1 MYRGTDGCRYAR
13 NYRLREWSPWLGAGV
28 DDRRGLRLKGHIL
41 VSHTHWDHIQGIPFF
56 TPFFV
61 PENEW
66 DIYAPRGIGQSIQ
79 ETLAGQMQY
88 AYFPVRLD
96 EMGASI
102 HYHELIE
109 GEFQIDD
116 ITVRTRYLNH
126 TALTLGFRLEA
137 DGAALVYASD
147 HEPFS
152 RHLASGKGDIG
163 RQDRQH
169 CEFLA
174 GADLVI
180 HDAQFTLDE
189 YSSKIGWGHSTA
201 EYAVAMCKAAGAAR
215 LALTHHDPLRT
226 DNAIDQIVRDA
237 RDDQSRMA
245 PALDVF
251 AAAEGQDLELKGNGH
266 APPRRTISNAATIS
280 DATALVSH
288 LLLMSVDDP
297 VAANT
302 IREVAQADDIAVVE
316 AGNVNEAF
324 VTAQSVQPSLIIL
337 GRGRR
342 AADALGF
349 CNLIRGMEDTVA
361 HNIPIIIVADEG
373 DVLTRTELTVAD
385 WLITP
390 FSSAYART
398 RIRACLL
405 RTACHWER
413 APTTQDEE
421 QRLAALQDL
430 DILDTPAEERFDR
443 ITRLAASI
451 FNTPMALVSLVD
463 NRGEALDAVVAD
475 VRSMGAEA
483 SGLVVNLGSAA
494 EAERVVPRPIA
505 RFGRVD
511 ALVNAAAILH
521 RREFDAATPDDFDA
535 IFHINTQAP
544 FLLARSAMPD
554 MARRGWAA
562 SST

>member
-1 MYRGTDGCRYAR
+1 MYVRFWGTRGSLPKPGPDT
-13 NYRLREWSPWLGAGV
+13 LGYGGNTSCIEVQTAAGTLV
-28 DDRRGLRLKGHIL
+28 IIDCGSGLHGLGQALMTAGGSVLKGHIL

-226 DNAIDQIVRDA
+226 DNAIDQIVRDD
-237 RDDQSRMA
+237 RDDQSRIA
-245 PALDVF
+245 TALDVF

-266 APPRRTISNAATIS
+266 G
-280 DATALVSH
+280 ATATDNQQCRHDFRCDCFGQPPPLDVCGRSYRGQH
-288 LLLMSVDDP
+288 
-297 VAANT
+297 NT
-302 IREVAQADDIAVVE
+302 R
-316 AGNVNEAF
+316 
-324 VTAQSVQPSLIIL
+324 
-337 GRGRR
+337 
-342 AADALGF
+342 
-349 CNLIRGMEDTVA
+349 
-361 HNIPIIIVADEG
+361 
-373 DVLTRTELTVAD
+373 
-385 WLITP
+385 
-390 FSSAYART
+390 
-398 RIRACLL
+398 
-405 RTACHWER
+405 
-413 APTTQDEE
+413 
-421 QRLAALQDL
+421 
-430 DILDTPAEERFDR
+430 
-443 ITRLAASI
+443 
-451 FNTPMALVSLVD
+451 
-463 NRGEALDAVVAD
+463 
-475 VRSMGAEA
+475 
-483 SGLVVNLGSAA
+483 
-494 EAERVVPRPIA
+494 
-505 RFGRVD
+505 
-511 ALVNAAAILH
+511 
-521 RREFDAATPDDFDA
+521 
-535 IFHINTQAP
+535 
-544 FLLARSAMPD
+544 
-554 MARRGWAA
+554 
-562 SST
+562 SSTSGRHRSGRSGQRQ